1 MASLRTVEPRWLTRD
16 EERAWR
22 AVRRLLIALPARTAR
37 DLADDSGLS
46 AADYEVLSTLSEKT
60 GHRWPLKDLA
70 AKMEWSR
77 SRLSH
82 HTARMQQRGL
92 IDREP
97 DPADARGCILHLA
110 TSGLRALEAAVPG
123 HVASVRARF
132 LDHLTPDE
140 LATLERI
147 CTRIADLPGPRSAPK
162 APGGEESR

>member
-1 MASLRTVEPRWLTRD
+1 METRWLTED

-22 AVRRLLIALPARTAR
+22 AFRRMLTSLPARTAR

-70 AKMEWSR
+70 TKMEWSR

-82 HTARMQQRGL
+82 HTARMQERGL
-92 IDREP
+92 VEREP
-97 DPADARGCILHLA
+97 DLADARGCILHLTA
-110 TSGLRALEAAVPG
+110 RGQSVLETAAPG

-140 LATLERI
+140 LATLERVA
-147 CTRIADLPGPRSAPK
+147 TRIADLP
-162 APGGEESR
+162 E